1 VLQNG
6 GRRARAGALILIYS
20 WLLQWSKRAK
30 NCRNISASSERGG
43 NASRSS
49 RLCTFR
55 LLEIETATV
64 DHFIAMIDWF
74 CCLSYPRLLSWGTQ
88 IDNNTGKGHP
98 RAQTAVPLGN
108 GLSKLL
114 LASNWLRRDR
124 RDERLRRVIFGELLS
139 LSTSQLVALALPAI
153 SSW

>member
-1 VLQNG
+1 MLQNG

-88 IDNNTGKGHP
+88 IENNTGKEHP
-98 RAQTAVPLGN
+98 RAQIAVPLGMVSLN
-108 GLSKLL
+108 YYLLVIDWGEIGEMKDCVGLSLENFSRRAHSLL
-114 LASNWLRRDR
+114 DAAANSS
-124 RDERLRRVIFGELLS
+124 DE
-139 LSTSQLVALALPAI
+139 
-153 SSW
+153 